1 MGLAEGAVER
11 SPDHP
16 PMKKRKIS
24 VFWGSGTLLL
34 VGLLVWVFH
43 SRGLEEPQQLTLL
56 SSTVVHEDAD
66 ERVLALQFAYG
77 RDRKVDAYLRR
88 PRDPAPAGSLPAIVL
103 AAGRATGR
111 EAAAV
116 IPGPVRAAIL
126 AVEYPEAIPSG
137 PGAPGMLRA
146 LPGLR
151 RSARAMPGVL
161 RSAGHHMAAD
171 PEVDAEQLVLVGVSF
186 GVPFA
191 AAAGRDRVFRGVALH
206 FGGGDL
212 GMLLRANLEVEPGLL
227 RSAVARFGA
236 WYFRDLEPRRHV
248 GHIAPT
254 PLLVINGEK
263 DATIPVGSAQRLIER
278 AKPPYHV
285 VWLPHEHIHSRNQDA
300 LREVADSTF
309 VHFRLRLGAASA
321 LR

>member
-1 MGLAEGAVER
+1 MR
-11 SPDHP
+11 
-16 PMKKRKIS
+16 KRK
-24 VFWGSGTLLL
+24 VLLFLASGTLVL
-34 VGLLVWVFH
+34 VGILFWVFH
-43 SRGLEEPQQLTLL
+43 SRGLEEPQPLVLL
-56 SSTVVHEDAD
+56 SSTVVHEDDD
-66 ERVLALQFAYG
+66 ERVLALHFAYG
-77 RDRKVDAYLRR
+77 DVRRVDAYLRR
-88 PRDPAPAGSLPAIVL
+88 PVNPVAPGSLPAIVL

-116 IPGPVRAAIL
+116 IPGPVQAAIL

-137 PGAPGMLRA
+137 TGAPGMFRA

-161 RSAGHHMAAD
+161 RSAGHLLAAD

-227 RSAVARFGA
+227 RSAIARFGA

-254 PLLVINGEK
+254 PLLVINGER
-263 DATIPVGSAQRLIER
+263 DATIPVGAARRLVER

-285 VWLPHEHIHSRNQDA
+285 VWLPHEHIHSRNLEA

-309 VHFRLRLGAASA
+309 VHFGLRLPAAA
-321 LR
+321 VIR